1 MDYINPYFIDIMR
14 MSPESFKYLL
24 NLVGRIISKEHTRF
38 RKAIPSAE
46 RLCLTLHY
54 LAYGRSQQSLSFS
67 FRIAKS
73 TICSIIDEKGNREC
87 IRHTCRPLASFYSA
101 VEKTDR
107 IVKATI
113 SLHNFLRQTNSAG
126 YCPTGFV
133 DSYCETGTIKEG
145 KWRRLVGD
153 NNGAALLQDIPPVRG
168 SHPTTSAVE
177 VRNMKSYVNSMEGS
191 VPWQWDHVRSRGDI
205 LANENS

>member
-1 MDYINPYFIDIMR
+1 MAVANSLLVFPLGSQNLQSAPLSTRRVIENAFGTLAVRWGVFIQPI
-14 MSPESFKYLL
+14 
-24 NLVGRIISKEHTRF
+24 
-38 RKAIPSAE
+38 
-46 RLCLTLHY
+46 
-54 LAYGRSQQSLSFS
+54 Q
-67 FRIAKS
+67 
-73 TICSIIDEKGNREC
+73 
-87 IRHTCRPLASFYSA
+87 SA

-113 SLHNFLRQTNSAG
+113 SLHNFLRQTNNAG

-133 DSYCETGTIKEG
+133 DSYYETGTIKEG

-168 SHPTTSAVE
+168 SYPTTSAVE
-177 VRNMKSYVNSMEGS
+177 VRNIMKSYVNSMEGS
-191 VPWQWDHVRSRGDI
+191 VPWQCDHVRSRGDI